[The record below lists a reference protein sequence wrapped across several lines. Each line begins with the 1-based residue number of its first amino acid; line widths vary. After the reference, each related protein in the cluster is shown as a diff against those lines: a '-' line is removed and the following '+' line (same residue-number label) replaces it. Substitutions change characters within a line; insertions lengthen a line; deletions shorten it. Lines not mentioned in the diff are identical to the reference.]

1 MSESANPCEQS
12 TLGPRERILCEAIR
26 LFGRRG
32 YSATSVREV
41 VEAAG
46 VTKPTLYYYFANKE
60 ALFVQCLETQ
70 LGGLAG
76 LIDATLAS
84 PGSERERLAMF
95 LQLFVD
101 GGLQQQDSVRLM
113 AKAHAGFEPG
123 QPQVA
128 LGRAFSEQMARLSP
142 LFQGDT
148 EIAVTVF
155 SGLATELLFRSL
167 DGEPPPRNYV
177 ERVLDLLFLGMEP
190 RE

>member
-1 MSESANPCEQS
+1 MSE

-41 VEAAG
+41 VQAAG
-46 VTKPTLYYYFANKE
+46 VTKPTLYYYFENKE

-70 LGGLAG
+70 LQGLAQ
-76 LIDATLAS
+76 LIDATLQS
-84 PGSERERLAMF
+84 PGTHRERLATF
-95 LQLFVD
+95 LRVFVD

-123 QPQVA
+123 QPQFA
-128 LGRAFSEQMARLSP
+128 LGTAFHEQMLRLAP
-142 LFQGDT
+142 LFHGDA
-148 EIAVTVF
+148 EIALTTF
-155 SGLATELLFRSL
+155 SGVATELLFRSL
-167 DGEPPPRNYV
+167 DGEPPPENYV

-190 RE
+190 R